1 MTCQFGTTISQFETF
16 LQIVPLLL
24 CALFMF
30 SIPQIDQP
38 IRVAFLL
45 VPGFSLVPF
54 VAASEPLRMANRLT
68 GRPVFEIGFFSQTD
82 GPVLAGNG
90 MQVVPNGPIESLSTY
105 PNVFVTG
112 GFEPRIVTSK
122 PLLTLLKD
130 LAKYG
135 SMVGA
140 IGTGSF
146 HLARAK
152 LLDGMRATVHWEYAT
167 SFAEEFSKVDV
178 TRSLYEIASNR
189 MTCSG
194 GIAAMDMMT
203 HLISKQVSDAL
214 ATAIADTFVHGRV
227 RQPQALQQVLLPV
240 VASRI
245 PVVVNAAINLMQR
258 QSDNRVSIENLAL
271 EVGVSR
277 RHLNRLF
284 KQYLNQTPLAFANG
298 LRLERARSLIIHGDR
313 ELNEVANSV
322 GFDTQSAFSRAYR
335 KKFGKPPSG
344 SRHVLTDEPS
354 Q

>member
-1 MTCQFGTTISQFETF
+1 
-16 LQIVPLLL
+16 
-24 CALFMF
+24 MF
-30 SIPQIDQP
+30 SITQADQP

-68 GRPVFEIGFFSQTD
+68 GRAIFEVGFFSQTD

-90 MQVVPNGPIESLSTY
+90 MQVVPNGPIERLHAY

-122 PLLTLLKD
+122 SLIALLKS
-130 LAKYG
+130 LAKFG

-152 LLDGMRATVHWEYAT
+152 LLDGLRATVHWEYAT
-167 SFAEEFSKVDV
+167 SFAEEFSEVHV
-178 TRSLYEIASNR
+178 TRNLYEIASNR

-214 ATAIADTFVHGRV
+214 ATTIADTFVHGQV
-227 RQPQALQQVLLPV
+227 RQPQTLQQVLLPV
-240 VASRI
+240 ISTRI

-258 QSDNRVSIENLAL
+258 KSTSRVSVEKLAL

-298 LRLERARSLIIHGDR
+298 LRLERARSLIVHSDT
-313 ELNEVANSV
+313 ELSEVANSA
-322 GFDTQSAFSRAYR
+322 GFGTQSAFSRAYR
-335 KKFGKPPSG
+335 DKFGEAPTA
-344 SRHVLTDEPS
+344 SRQILKS
-354 Q
+354 